1 MLPLGDVPS
10 TIITLI
16 SGSPEID
23 FVYRYEVDGRSFVLD
38 TREVRKM
45 LEGVDIASNEI
56 LTFLR
61 QMMEEN
67 IGEIDL

>member
-1 MLPLGDVPS
+1 M
-10 TIITLI
+10 ITLI

-23 FVYRYEVDGRSFVLD
+23 FVYRHEVDGRLFVLD
-38 TREVRKM
+38 TREVKQM
-45 LEGVDIASNEI
+45 LAGVSIASNEV

-67 IGEIDL
+67 IREIDFKYGKNINQ